1 MSALLPVVGV
11 SGVCRGAASSNLC
24 RGSSTITAR
33 AASCRRPWR
42 CLCYLCGREH
52 GIVIVLFPHVQV
64 VIVSLL
70 LCSQAVSIRSATG
83 CQ

>member
-1 MSALLPVVGV
+1 M
-11 SGVCRGAASSNLC
+11 
-24 RGSSTITAR
+24 TAR
-33 AASCRRPWR
+33 AVSCRRPWR
-42 CLCYLCGREH
+42 SWCYLRSREH

-70 LCSQAVSIRSATG
+70 LCPQAVSIRSATG

>member
-1 MSALLPVVGV
+1 MGRFDSRHPL
-11 SGVCRGAASSNLC
+11 CRGAASGNPCS
-24 RGSSTITAR
+24 GSSAITAR
-33 AASCRRPWR
+33 AVSCRRPWR
-42 CLCYLCGREH
+42 SWCYLRSREH

>member
-1 MSALLPVVGV
+1 M
-11 SGVCRGAASSNLC
+11 
-24 RGSSTITAR
+24 
-33 AASCRRPWR
+33 
-42 CLCYLCGREH
+42 
-52 GIVIVLFPHVQV
+52 VIVLFPHVQV